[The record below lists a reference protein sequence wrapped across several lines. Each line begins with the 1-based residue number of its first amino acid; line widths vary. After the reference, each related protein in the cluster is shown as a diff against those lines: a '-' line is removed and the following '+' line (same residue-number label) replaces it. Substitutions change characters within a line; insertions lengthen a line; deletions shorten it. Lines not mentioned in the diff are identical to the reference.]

1 MTAEF
6 RKIGDSIHKILDLEG
21 VVSGG
26 LVLKLYED
34 LFNENTSDS
43 NFLQALYFFLG
54 RGKSIGYLGEDYD
67 LYIDGD
73 MYYQYYTPE
82 QANLFNAVKV
92 NILEGYNKAT
102 IKTEQEEQVPLKD
115 YHELERRVENL
126 KRKNSTLS
134 KEVSR
139 YSKYSGFFAILTGL
153 FLFST
158 ILSLYMPTLM
168 VDSNKGT
175 VSQQPST
182 SGIVTSFYSD
192 ESRSDLKSTLTEA
205 DVISAKSTIN
215 NENLPDDVKAKE
227 LQEIDNFLSYFSTSK
242 EITEESEK
250 PFTHAEYVS
259 LKDSID
265 KQPNAV
271 LRSRL
276 LTQLTSVAL
285 DRDIY
290 SEVVSKL
297 EIYPI
302 EPSEYTSLESDINLI
317 SSYSENLKTKAKEK
331 LKDTKEYVTSLGY
344 DLGEWLWFKRYY
356 KIVHKKNYWGGD
368 YKCKS
373 VSLQ

>member
-1 MTAEF
+1 MAEF

-26 LVLKLYED
+26 LVLRLYDD
-34 LFNENTSDS
+34 LFDENTSDS

-54 RGKSIGYLGEDYD
+54 RGKSVGYLGEDYD

-73 MYYQYYTPE
+73 MIYQYYTPE

-126 KRKNSTLS
+126 KRKNYKLS
-134 KEVSR
+134 REASK
-139 YSKYSGFFAILTGL
+139 YSKYSGFFATLTGV

-158 ILSLYMPTLM
+158 ILSLYMPTL
-168 VDSNKGT
+168 VSDPKKDT
-175 VSQQPST
+175 VTQQPSQ

-192 ESRSDLKSTLTEA
+192 ESRSDLKSSLTE
-205 DVISAKSTIN
+205 DYVKSSKSTIN
-215 NENLPDDVKAKE
+215 NENLPDDIKAKE
-227 LQEIDNFLSYFSTSK
+227 LQEIDNFLSYFSISK
-242 EITEESEK
+242 EISKEAEK
-250 PFTHAEYVS
+250 PFPHSEYVS

-290 SEVVSKL
+290 SEVVAKL

-317 SSYSENLKTKAKEK
+317 SSYSENLKNKAKEK
-331 LKDTKEYVTSLGY
+331 LKETKEYVTSLGY
-344 DLGEWLWFKRYY
+344 DLG
-356 KIVHKKNYWGGD
+356 
-368 YKCKS
+368 
-373 VSLQ
+373 Q

>member
-54 RGKSIGYLGEDYD
+54 RGKSLGYLGEDYD

-73 MYYQYYTPE
+73 MVYHYYTPE
-82 QANLFNAVKV
+82 QADLFNAVKV
-92 NILEGYNKAT
+92 NILEGYNRAT
-102 IKTEQEEQVPLKD
+102 IKNEQEEQVPLKD

-134 KEVSR
+134 KEVAR
-139 YSKYSGFFAILTGL
+139 YSKYSGFFATLTGV
-153 FLFST
+153 FLLST
-158 ILSLYMPTLM
+158 ILSLYMPTLT
-168 VDSNKGT
+168 VDSKKDT
-175 VSQQPST
+175 VAQQPSEL
-182 SGIVTSFYSD
+182 GIVTSFYSD
-192 ESRSDLKSTLTEA
+192 ESRSDLKSTLTE
-205 DVISAKSTIN
+205 DYVKSAKSTID
-215 NENLPDDVKAKE
+215 NENLPEDIKSKE
-227 LQEIDNFLSYFSTSK
+227 LKEVDNFLSYFSISK
-242 EITEESEK
+242 EISKESDK
-250 PFTHAEYVS
+250 PFTHSEYIS
-259 LKDSID
+259 LKDSINQ
-265 KQPNAV
+265 QPNAV

-297 EIYPI
+297 ENYPI

-344 DLGEWLWFKRYY
+344 ELGE
-356 KIVHKKNYWGGD
+356 
-368 YKCKS
+368 
-373 VSLQ
+373 

>member
-1 MTAEF
+1 MAEF

-26 LVLKLYED
+26 LVLRLYDD

-54 RGKSIGYLGEDYD
+54 RGKSVGYLSDEYD

-73 MYYQYYTPE
+73 MIYQYYTPE

-102 IKTEQEEQVPLKD
+102 IQTEQEEQVPLKD
-115 YHELERRVENL
+115 YHDLERRVENL
-126 KRKNSTLS
+126 KRKNYKLS
-134 KEVSR
+134 KEASK
-139 YSKYSGFFAILTGL
+139 YSKYSGFFATLTGV

-158 ILSLYMPTLM
+158 ILALYMPTLI
-168 VDSNKGT
+168 VDSKKDT
-175 VSQQPST
+175 VTQQLLKSD
-182 SGIVTSFYSD
+182 IVTSFYSD
-192 ESRSDLKSTLTEA
+192 ESRSDLKSTLTE
-205 DVISAKSTIN
+205 DYVKLAKSTIN
-215 NENLPDDVKAKE
+215 NENLPEDVKVKE
-227 LQEIDNFLSYFSTSK
+227 LQEIDNFLSYFSISNQISK
-242 EITEESEK
+242 ESDK

-259 LKDSID
+259 LKDSIN
-265 KQPNAV
+265 KIPNAV
-271 LRSRL
+271 LRSSL

-290 SEVVSKL
+290 SEVMSKL

-344 DLGEWLWFKRYY
+344 
-356 KIVHKKNYWGGD
+356 
-368 YKCKS
+368 
-373 VSLQ
+373 SLEE

>member
-54 RGKSIGYLGEDYD
+54 RGKTVGYLGEDYD

-73 MYYQYYTPE
+73 MIYQYYTPE

-134 KEVSR
+134 KELSR

-153 FLFST
+153 LLFST
-158 ILSLYMPTLM
+158 ILALYMTTL
-168 VDSNKGT
+168 VSDPKKDT
-175 VSQQPST
+175 VTQQPSK

-205 DVISAKSTIN
+205 DVKSAKSTIN

-227 LQEIDNFLSYFSTSK
+227 LQEIDNFLSYFSTGK

-250 PFTHAEYVS
+250 PFTHAEYIS

-265 KQPNAV
+265 KQPNAF

-276 LTQLTSVAL
+276 LSQLTSVAL
-285 DRDIY
+285 DKDIY

-297 EIYPI
+297 ENYPI

-344 DLGEWLWFKRYY
+344 DLG
-356 KIVHKKNYWGGD
+356 
-368 YKCKS
+368 
-373 VSLQ
+373 Q

>member
-1 MTAEF
+1 MY
-6 RKIGDSIHKILDLEG
+6 D
-21 VVSGG
+21 
-26 LVLKLYED
+26 D
-34 LFNENTSDS
+34 LFDENTSDS

-54 RGKSIGYLGEDYD
+54 RGKSVGYLGEDYD

-73 MYYQYYTPE
+73 MIYQYYTPE

-126 KRKNSTLS
+126 RRKNYKLS
-134 KEVSR
+134 REASK
-139 YSKYSGFFAILTGL
+139 YSKYSGFFATLTGV

-158 ILSLYMPTLM
+158 VLSLYMPTLI
-168 VDSNKGT
+168 VDPKKDT
-175 VSQQPST
+175 VAQQPTT

-192 ESRSDLKSTLTEA
+192 ESRSDLKSNLTEA
-205 DVISAKSTIN
+205 YVKSAKSTIN

-227 LQEIDNFLSYFSTSK
+227 LQEIDNFLSYFFVSDRISK
-242 EITEESEK
+242 ESDR
-250 PFTHAEYVS
+250 PFTHAEYTS
-259 LKDSID
+259 IKDSID
-265 KQPNAV
+265 KIPNAV

-297 EIYPI
+297 EVYPI
-302 EPSEYTSLESDINLI
+302 EPSVYTDLSSDINLI
-317 SSYSENLKTKAKEK
+317 SSYSESLKIKAREK
-331 LKDTKEYVTSLGY
+331 LKETKEYVTSLGY
-344 DLGEWLWFKRYY
+344 ELGE
-356 KIVHKKNYWGGD
+356 
-368 YKCKS
+368 
-373 VSLQ
+373 

>member
-54 RGKSIGYLGEDYD
+54 RGKTVGYLGEDYD

-82 QANLFNAVKV
+82 QADLFNAVKV

-139 YSKYSGFFAILTGL
+139 YSKYSGFFAILTGV

-158 ILSLYMPTLM
+158 ILSLYMPTLT
-168 VDSNKGT
+168 VDSKKDT
-175 VSQQPST
+175 VTQQPNSL
-182 SGIVTSFYSD
+182 GIVTSFYSD
-192 ESRSDLKSTLTEA
+192 ESRSDLKSNLTE
-205 DVISAKSTIN
+205 DYVKSAKSTID

-227 LQEIDNFLSYFSTSK
+227 LKEIDNFLSYFSISDEISK
-242 EITEESEK
+242 DSDK
-250 PFTHAEYVS
+250 PFTHAEYTS
-259 LKDSID
+259 IKDSID
-265 KQPNAV
+265 KIPNAV

-276 LTQLTSVAL
+276 LTQFTSVAL

-290 SEVVSKL
+290 SELVAKL
-297 EIYPI
+297 DVYPI
-302 EPSEYTSLESDINLI
+302 EPSIYTEIESNINLI

-331 LKDTKEYVTSLGY
+331 LKETKEYVTSLGY
-344 DLGEWLWFKRYY
+344 ELG
-356 KIVHKKNYWGGD
+356 
-368 YKCKS
+368 
-373 VSLQ
+373 

>member
-1 MTAEF
+1 MAEF

-26 LVLKLYED
+26 LVLRLYDD
-34 LFNENTSDS
+34 LFKDNTSDS
-43 NFLQALYFFLG
+43 NFLQALYYFLG
-54 RGKSIGYLGEDYD
+54 RGKSVGYLGDEYD

-73 MYYQYYTPE
+73 MIYQYYTPE

-102 IKTEQEEQVPLKD
+102 IQTEQEKQVPLKD
-115 YHELERRVENL
+115 YHDLERRVENL
-126 KRKNSTLS
+126 KRKNYKLS
-134 KEVSR
+134 KEASK
-139 YSKYSGFFAILTGL
+139 YSKYSGFFATLTGV

-158 ILSLYMPTLM
+158 ILALYMPTLM
-168 VDSNKGT
+168 VDSKKDIVT
-175 VSQQPST
+175 QQPIKSD
-182 SGIVTSFYSD
+182 IVTSFYSD

-205 DVISAKSTIN
+205 DVISAKSTID
-215 NENLPDDVKAKE
+215 NENLPEDVKAKE
-227 LQEIDNFLSYFSTSK
+227 LQEIGNFLSYFSVANK
-242 EITEESEK
+242 LAEEDDK
-250 PFTHAEYVS
+250 PFTNIEYIS

-297 EIYPI
+297 ENYPI

-317 SSYSENLKTKAKEK
+317 SSYSENWKTKAKEK

-344 DLGEWLWFKRYY
+344 
-356 KIVHKKNYWGGD
+356 
-368 YKCKS
+368 
-373 VSLQ
+373 SLEE

>member
-1 MTAEF
+1 MAEF

-26 LVLKLYED
+26 LVLRLYDD
-34 LFNENTSDS
+34 LFDENTSDS

-54 RGKSIGYLGEDYD
+54 RGKSVGYLGEDYD

-102 IKTEQEEQVPLKD
+102 IQTEQEEQVPLKD

-126 KRKNSTLS
+126 KRKNYKLS
-134 KEVSR
+134 REVSK
-139 YSKYSGFFAILTGL
+139 YSKYSGFFATLTGV

-168 VDSNKGT
+168 IDSKKDT
-175 VSQQPST
+175 VAQQPT
-182 SGIVTSFYSD
+182 KSGIVTSFYSD
-192 ESRSDLKSTLTEA
+192 ESRSDLKSTLTE
-205 DVISAKSTIN
+205 DYVKSAKSTIN

-227 LQEIDNFLSYFSTSK
+227 LQEIDNFLAYFSVANK
-242 EITEESEK
+242 LAEESDK

-265 KQPNAV
+265 KIPNAV
-271 LRSRL
+271 LRFRL

-290 SEVVSKL
+290 SEIVSKL
-297 EIYPI
+297 EVYPI
-302 EPSEYTSLESDINLI
+302 EPSVYTDLSNDINLI
-317 SSYSENLKTKAKEK
+317 SSYSENLKTKAREK
-331 LKDTKEYVTSLGY
+331 LKETKEYVTSLGY
-344 DLGEWLWFKRYY
+344 ELGE
-356 KIVHKKNYWGGD
+356 
-368 YKCKS
+368 
-373 VSLQ
+373 

>member
-54 RGKSIGYLGEDYD
+54 RGKTVGYLGEDYD

-73 MYYQYYTPE
+73 MIYQYYTPE

-102 IKTEQEEQVPLKD
+102 IQTEQEEQVPLKD

-134 KEVSR
+134 KEVAR

-153 FLFST
+153 LLFST
-158 ILSLYMPTLM
+158 ILALYMTTLTM
-168 VDSNKGT
+168 DSKKDT
-175 VSQQPST
+175 VTQQPST

-205 DVISAKSTIN
+205 DVISAKSTID
-215 NENLPDDVKAKE
+215 NENLPNDVKDKE
-227 LQEIDNFLSYFSTSK
+227 LKEIDNFLSYFSISEEISK
-242 EITEESEK
+242 ESDK
-250 PFTHAEYVS
+250 PFIHAEYIS

-297 EIYPI
+297 ENYPI

-317 SSYSENLKTKAKEK
+317 SSYSENLNTKAKEK

-344 DLGEWLWFKRYY
+344 
-356 KIVHKKNYWGGD
+356 
-368 YKCKS
+368 
-373 VSLQ
+373 SLEE

>member
-54 RGKSIGYLGEDYD
+54 RGKTVGYLGEDYD

-102 IKTEQEEQVPLKD
+102 IQTEQEEQVPLKD

-139 YSKYSGFFAILTGL
+139 YSKYSGFFAILTGV

-158 ILSLYMPTLM
+158 ILALYMPTLT
-168 VDSNKGT
+168 VDSKKDT
-175 VSQQPST
+175 VTQQTSA

-227 LQEIDNFLSYFSTSK
+227 LQEIDNFLSYFTISK
-242 EITEESEK
+242 EITGDSDK
-250 PFTHAEYVS
+250 PFTYAEYIS
-259 LKDSID
+259 LKDSINQ
-265 KQPNAV
+265 QPNAV

-297 EIYPI
+297 ENYPI

-331 LKDTKEYVTSLGY
+331 LKDTKEYVTYLGY
-344 DLGEWLWFKRYY
+344 
-356 KIVHKKNYWGGD
+356 
-368 YKCKS
+368 
-373 VSLQ
+373 SLEE